1 MGLTSVQISQV
12 HESAGLFS
20 GGEVRSMG
28 EGGLGLVDAGM
39 GGGSWK
45 GCGFAA
51 ITPWL
56 PAGFSLLVGM

>member
-20 GGEVRSMG
+20 RVEVRSMG
-28 EGGLGLVDAGM
+28 KGGLGM

-45 GCGFAA
+45 GCDFAA